1 MVTRA
6 QKLAGGWGLVKTLMN
21 GSMEGTWK
29 RWSVPCSEKTMAK
42 NICSV
47 LVSNSGQQSTSV
59 NNGNVYE
66 ILKPMKCK
74 NRRKNIPQRQII
86 THKIVF
92 T

>member
-1 MVTRA
+1 
-6 QKLAGGWGLVKTLMN
+6 
-21 GSMEGTWK
+21 
-29 RWSVPCSEKTMAK
+29 MAK

-66 ILKPMKCK
+66 ILRPMKCK